1 MLRPPSPAQP
11 FTAPALARPHPL
23 CVWNHP
29 YTGNS
34 NSLRKPE
41 GLLEWASALS
51 RRAATQIGR
60 GPPPEEE
67 GVKHLLSQLDDP
79 QFDSLVS
86 LLYDSPGALRP
97 HVDDGLPGV
106 GLSLSLGSACVFE
119 YGGVEMVLSSG
130 DVLIGAFGFVI
141 HQVSSVSSSD
151 TAPAWWRALPAR
163 PQGDVGTATFGRA
176 RCNLQLRRGRYF
188 ASRKKVNSCGCV
200 NGTQSC

>member
-1 MLRPPSPAQP
+1 MSPEHP
-11 FTAPALARPHPL
+11 TLSLSLVHPL
-23 CVWNHP
+23 ASERAMPAVLIRSALTPRHQFRLYEQLC
-29 YTGNS
+29 S
-34 NSLRKPE
+34 NARHSYD
-41 GLLEWASALS
+41 ALS

-141 HQVSSVSSSD
+141 HQVSS
-151 TAPAWWRALPAR
+151 
-163 PQGDVGTATFGRA
+163 GDVGTATFGRA